1 MKPETNNNMHEAGLL
16 LLDNTKAKIL
26 LWWTPKYK
34 VNEVLQRTLKYYKT
48 YYDNWDMEKA
58 ALEEINQFI

>member
-1 MKPETNNNMHEAGLL
+1 MHEAWLL

-26 LWWTPKYK
+26 LWRTPKYN

-48 YYDNWDMEKA
+48 YYDNWDMVKA
-58 ALEEINQFI
+58 ALEEISQFI